1 MQRLGEGLLKPL
13 GIVLLKLMV
22 FQNGHQEH
30 FQHREIDN
38 FFNSAYEIAK
48 KLFFHINLVTI
59 NEYCAKSI
67 RFSMLL
73 NNIYKLTAF

>member
-1 MQRLGEGLLKPL
+1 MHRLGEGLLKAL

-48 KLFFHINLVTI
+48 SLFFSHKFCYN
-59 NEYCAKSI
+59 K
-67 RFSMLL
+67 
-73 NNIYKLTAF
+73 

>member
-22 FQNGHQEH
+22 FQNVRHQNGRQEH

-48 KLFFHINLVTI
+48 NFFFT
-59 NEYCAKSI
+59 
-67 RFSMLL
+67 
-73 NNIYKLTAF
+73 

>member
-22 FQNGHQEH
+22 FQNGRHQNGRQEH

-38 FFNSAYEIAK
+38 FFNSAYE
-48 KLFFHINLVTI
+48 
-59 NEYCAKSI
+59 
-67 RFSMLL
+67 LL
-73 NNIYKLTAF
+73 NYLKISF

>member
-1 MQRLGEGLLKPL
+1 MQRLGEGLLKAL

-22 FQNGHQEH
+22 FQNGRHQNGHQEH

-48 KLFFHINLVTI
+48 SLFCSH
-59 NEYCAKSI
+59 K
-67 RFSMLL
+67 FSY
-73 NNIYKLTAF
+73 NK

>member
-13 GIVLLKLMV
+13 GIMLLKLIV
-22 FQNGHQEH
+22 FQNGHHQNGRQEH

-48 KLFFHINLVTI
+48 NNFFSH
-59 NEYCAKSI
+59 K
-67 RFSMLL
+67 FSY
-73 NNIYKLTAF
+73 NT